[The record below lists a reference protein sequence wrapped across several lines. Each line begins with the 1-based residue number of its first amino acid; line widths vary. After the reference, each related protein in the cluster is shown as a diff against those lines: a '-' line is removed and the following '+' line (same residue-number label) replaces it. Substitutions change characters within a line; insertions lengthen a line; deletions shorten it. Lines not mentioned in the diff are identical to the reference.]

1 MLQYDYLIVGGGMT
15 ADSAVQGIRNSD
27 TNGSIGL
34 ISAESNPPY
43 DRPPL
48 SKGLWTGDVDFEEIW
63 RSTQDLGVTL
73 HLNQRAQML
82 DPEQKRV
89 TTHDGTLFQYQ
100 QLLLATGSRPRRIPH
115 DIPEVIYYRTLNDY
129 QTLVRAVDAH
139 DEFGVIGGGFIGSEI
154 AAALTLQEKPV
165 TMIFPDN
172 GIGGRMFPKT
182 VSQYLNTYYQEQG
195 TRIRAGE
202 FVTSI
207 TKEGARVQIE
217 TRSGDT
223 STFDCVIAGIGVIPN
238 TDLAH
243 TAGLEALN
251 GIVVDQYLRTSN
263 QDIFAAGDVANF
275 PNPQLGTRI
284 RVEHEDN
291 ANTMGERAGQNMAG
305 DLEAYDHLPSFYSD
319 LFDVG
324 YEAVGSFNVND
335 DIVID
340 WLEEYHEGVIYYL
353 SDQRIRGV
361 VLWNVWD
368 QVDAARALIAEP
380 GPFTTKN
387 VQGLLPIDVEDTGT

>member
-27 TNGSIGL
+27 TDGAIGV

-48 SKGLWTGDVDFEEIW
+48 SKGLWTGDADFEDIW

-73 HLNQRAQML
+73 HLNQRAQTL

-89 TTHDGTLFQYQ
+89 TTHDGTSFQYQ
-100 QLLLATGSRPRRIPH
+100 QLLLATGCRPRRIPN

-129 QTLVRAVDAH
+129 QNLVRAVDTH

-154 AAALTLQEKPV
+154 AAALTLQGKSV
-165 TMIFPDN
+165 TMIFPDV

-182 VSQYLNTYYQEQG
+182 VSQYLNTYYREQG
-195 TRIRAGE
+195 AMIQAGE

-207 TKEGARVQIE
+207 TKEAEHIQIQ
-217 TRSGDT
+217 TRSGYT

-238 TDLAH
+238 NDLAY
-243 TAGLEALN
+243 TAGLEVTN
-251 GIVVDQYLRTSN
+251 GIVVDRYLRTS
-263 QDIFAAGDVANF
+263 QHDIFAAGDVANF
-275 PNPQLGTRI
+275 PNPQLGTRM

-291 ANTMGERAGQNMAG
+291 ANTMGDRAGRNMTG
-305 DLEAYDHLPSFYSD
+305 DLAAYDHLPSFYSD

-324 YEAVGSFNVND
+324 YEAVGSFNVD
-335 DIVID
+335 ADIIID
-340 WLEEYHEGVIYYL
+340 WHEEYQEGVIYYL

-361 VLWNVWD
+361 MLWNVWD
-368 QVDAARALIAEP
+368 QVDAARALIAKP
-380 GPFTTKN
+380 GPFTSKN
-387 VQGLLPIDVEDTGT
+387 VQGLLPTDIEDTST